1 MSRKN
6 FSIIKFALVACV
18 AGILAIGGCH
28 KREISNLS
36 STENK
41 SSSGVFD
48 PQGTKSITFY
58 VLPSP
63 PHYKVIDDEED
74 INKICA
80 AIDEIKKEE
89 LFEPKEKGGWKI
101 RLQFSNGIQI
111 SLTDAN
117 TLKINDKEYAV
128 NNSLQSV
135 LIDIYNNSS
144 AEEIGS

>member
-1 MSRKN
+1 M
-6 FSIIKFALVACV
+6 
-18 AGILAIGGCH
+18 
-28 KREISNLS
+28 S

-48 PQGTKSITFY
+48 PQGTKSTTFY

-74 INKICA
+74 TNKICA